1 MSNNIKQRSERS
13 NIVEITEKPIFTEIS
28 RKNIDAL
35 LYTAMLNEVNRLEK
49 CRNKKERQSIRNF
62 IISAYQTLK
71 TD

>member
-1 MSNNIKQRSERS
+1 M
-13 NIVEITEKPIFTEIS
+13 EITEKPIFTEIS

-62 IISAYQTLK
+62 IISDYQTLK

>member
-1 MSNNIKQRSERS
+1 M
-13 NIVEITEKPIFTEIS
+13 EITEKPIFTEIS

>member
-1 MSNNIKQRSERS
+1 M
-13 NIVEITEKPIFTEIS
+13 EITEKPIFTEIS

-35 LYTAMLNEVNRLEK
+35 LYTAMLNEVNRLGK

>member
-1 MSNNIKQRSERS
+1 MET
-13 NIVEITEKPIFTEIS
+13 TEKPIFTEIS

-35 LYTAMLNEVNRLEK
+35 LYTAMVNEVNRLEK

-62 IISAYQTLK
+62 IILAYQKLK

>member
-1 MSNNIKQRSERS
+1 M
-13 NIVEITEKPIFTEIS
+13 EITEKPIFTEIS
-28 RKNIDAL
+28 RKNMDAL